1 MPARS
6 KTQQLRGQ
14 NAHKMVA
21 TMRRKDDEATDKV
34 ISSMIPPVEDEGRL
48 YVAGKLEV
56 GPSER
61 RDRRPQSLV
70 VRWHGITDQLT
81 EIRMM
86 NDDTVGTMAVDDRK
100 AAGLATPLT
109 LVWRRRMTRALTA
122 TAGRRRPL

>member
-21 TMRRKDDEATDKV
+21 TMRRKDDEATYKV

-48 YVAGKLEV
+48 YVAGKLVV

-61 RDRRPQSLV
+61 RDTPTELGSPLALD
-70 VRWHGITDQLT
+70 HQLT
-81 EIRMM
+81 KIRMM
-86 NDDTVGTMAVDDRK
+86 NDDTEGTMAVHDRK
-100 AAGLATPLT
+100 AAGLAAPLT

>member
-1 MPARS
+1 
-6 KTQQLRGQ
+6 
-14 NAHKMVA
+14 MVA
-21 TMRRKDDEATDKV
+21 TMRRKDDEATYKV

-70 VRWHGITDQLT
+70 VRWHWITDQLT
-81 EIRMM
+81 KIRMM

-122 TAGRRRPL
+122 AAGRRRPL